1 MKKSCSSIYKIVYQ
15 ILITLCL
22 LPVLLHSGDVNTKPN
37 IILIMA
43 DDLGYESLS
52 CNGSQSYKTP
62 NLDELAA
69 TGIRFD
75 QCFSQPLCT
84 PSRVQIM
91 TGRYNFRN
99 YKMFGY
105 YSIEEVSFGNI
116 LKKAGYQTCIAGKW
130 QLSNGVEG
138 PHLAGFDEYC
148 LWQIYRKIAGEWV
161 VGSRYADPTIH
172 LNGQLIK
179 NTEGKYGPDIFCDFI
194 VNFIERKK
202 SEPFF
207 VYYPM
212 VLTHDP
218 FSPSPDHPDWK
229 VDKFAN
235 DTTYFSD
242 MVSYMDKVVGRI
254 VEKLDELKIRENTLI
269 LFTGDNGNH
278 RSIYSKIGG
287 RWVQG
292 GKSKMISAGTH
303 VPFIANWSG
312 KISPNQVSDNLID
325 FTDFFPTLADLGGAE
340 TPEDL
345 VIDGKSFLP
354 LLLGE
359 KDVHRDWVYMYY
371 WGRGRDL
378 LKKRES
384 AQTAQL
390 KLYDNGD
397 FYDFIADPL
406 EKKPMADHEL
416 STEQIL
422 VKKEL
427 QDVLDNIKK

>member
-1 MKKSCSSIYKIVYQ
+1 MFAINKRR
-15 ILITLCL
+15 L
-22 LPVLLHSGDVNTKPN
+22 LKYLPWAVLLLMIPALGFSQHRTTDKPN

-52 CNGSQSYKTP
+52 CNGSQSYDTP
-62 NLDELAA
+62 NLDKLAA

-75 QCFSQPLCT
+75 QCYSQPLCT
-84 PSRVQIM
+84 PSRVKIM

-105 YSIEEVSFGNI
+105 FPIEEITFGNL

-130 QLSNGVEG
+130 QLSNGIEG
-138 PHLAGFDEYC
+138 PNLAGFDEYC

-161 VGSRYADPTIH
+161 VGSRYGDPTIYK
-172 LNGQLIK
+172 NGQLIK

-194 VNFIERKK
+194 TDFIDRNK
-202 SEPFF
+202 SEPFLI
-207 VYYPM
+207 YYPM

-218 FSPSPDHPDWK
+218 FSPSPDHPDWN
-229 VDKFAN
+229 VDKFAK
-235 DTTYFSD
+235 DTTYFAD
-242 MVSYMDKVVGRI
+242 MVSYTDKVVGRI
-254 VEKLDELKIRENTLI
+254 VDKLDELKIRDNTLI

-278 RSIYSKIGG
+278 RTIYSKLNG
-287 RWVQG
+287 RWIQG

-312 KISPNQVSDNLID
+312 KISPNQVSDNLVD
-325 FTDFFPTLADLGGAE
+325 FTDFFPTLAVLGGAE
-340 TPEDL
+340 IPEDL

-354 LLLGE
+354 LLVGE
-359 KDVHRDWVYMYY
+359 TDAYRDWVYMYY

-384 AQTAQL
+384 AQTARL

-397 FYDFIADPL
+397 FYDFIVDPL
-406 EKKPMADHEL
+406 EKKPIADNDL
-416 STEQIL
+416 TTEQIL
-422 VKKEL
+422 VKKQL
-427 QDVLDNIKK
+427 QNVLDNIK